1 MEKVIMPIGNF
12 SHEQFRA
19 FSVED
24 RCHPRHGFVDGDLVE
39 SFLDLDLSTM
49 EKVVHQMNKDG
60 SWTTSSSKSHF
71 SSGNADDTNIDIED
85 NQNPQL
91 SVDDV
96 LAVIEE
102 MTMLH

>member
-1 MEKVIMPIGNF
+1 MPIGNF
-12 SHEQFRA
+12 SHEQFRS
-19 FSVED
+19 FSAEQ
-24 RCHPRHGFVDGDLVE
+24 RINPRHGFVDGDLVE
-39 SFLDLDLSTM
+39 SFLDFDMRTM
-49 EKVVHQMNKDG
+49 ELVVQQMNKDG
-60 SWTTSSSKSHF
+60 SWTNSNSTTNL
-71 SSGNADDTNIDIED
+71 SGNGEDGNIDNIGD